1 MKKRKK
7 LIMAA
12 VAGVVVLAS
21 FFLFVMPAL
30 AAVNVGSRNTT
41 HFFDS

>member
-12 VAGVVVLAS
+12 IAGLVVLAS

-41 HFFDS
+41 NCFD